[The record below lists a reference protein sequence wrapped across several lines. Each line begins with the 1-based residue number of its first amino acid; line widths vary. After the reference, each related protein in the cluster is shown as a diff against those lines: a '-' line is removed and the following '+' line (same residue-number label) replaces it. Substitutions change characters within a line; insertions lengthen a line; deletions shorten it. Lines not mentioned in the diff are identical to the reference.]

1 VNGAS
6 RAVTIPFFSGNP
18 TVLVYRAPQPH
29 GLTTNHDVHLIKVP
43 GLAGRGSVTLD
54 LEGDEGSELLIPLT
68 QGFVAD
74 HNAALKKE
82 CLHGAQTEVEAI
94 HQPEGVVNHGGEEAI
109 LGVPSGMGQV
119 SGSAGITSSLP
130 SHLPT

>member
-1 VNGAS
+1 
-6 RAVTIPFFSGNP
+6 VT
-18 TVLVYRAPQPH
+18 
-29 GLTTNHDVHLIKVP
+29 
-43 GLAGRGSVTLD
+43 
-54 LEGDEGSELLIPLT
+54 
-68 QGFVAD
+68 D

-94 HQPEGVVNHGGEEAI
+94 HQPERVVNHGGEEAI
-109 LGVPSGMGQV
+109 LGVLSGMGQV